1 MVSRVGGTPQSRAS
15 SFCIGPRAV
24 CGTPPPSPRR
34 YAAVSPWSSGR
45 EGHAPRR
52 TLCAVSDPEAD
63 FVSVFD
69 LPRAVNMV
77 SAPPPARLSC
87 LLLMVLICS
96 RDADLRSTVSC
107 LPSARAPAT
116 GTDLVPHSN
125 LQLDPIPHPPFPAT
139 ATLPLQCTRSP
150 WLSQEVGSPLVMDA

>member
-1 MVSRVGGTPQSRAS
+1 MSRRMVSRVGGTPQSRAS

-107 LPSARAPAT
+107 LPSLER
-116 GTDLVPHSN
+116 LHR
-125 LQLDPIPHPPFPAT
+125 L
-139 ATLPLQCTRSP
+139 TLPLTPTFSSTRSRTHP
-150 WLSQEVGSPLVMDA
+150 SLHYPLPSL